1 MLASV
6 NSTKMWMVDMLK
18 GRWEKNNGQKK
29 NKGQRQV
36 GGPEGGGMNL
46 VLEWPAHEKTKLGR

>member
-1 MLASV
+1 
-6 NSTKMWMVDMLK
+6 MVDMLK

-46 VLEWPAHEKTKLGR
+46 VLEWPAHEKTKSGR